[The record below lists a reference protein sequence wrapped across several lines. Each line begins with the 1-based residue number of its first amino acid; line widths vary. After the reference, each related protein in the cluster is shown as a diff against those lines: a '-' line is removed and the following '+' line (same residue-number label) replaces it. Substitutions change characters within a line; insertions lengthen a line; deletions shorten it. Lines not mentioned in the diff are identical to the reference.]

1 MNVRSFLNRR
11 KRQSGLTV
19 GVAFGADGVAAAAV
33 RAGGRDTPPH
43 LLHAAYQA
51 HAGGDTGD
59 WLAGW
64 VEAHSLGRCRGV
76 GVIADADY
84 QVMQVEAPPVPATE
98 LRQAAGWR
106 VRELIDFPLDQA
118 VIDTFPP
125 PDDAQRGQRN
135 LNVVAARR
143 SLVAERIRALE
154 AAGLALEAID
164 IPELA
169 QRNVS
174 LRLPEARGGHALL
187 ALDDRD
193 GLVTVYRDGQQYLA
207 RGLDTGRHALAES
220 PEEAGEN
227 LLLEVQRSLDY
238 FESALSQPPLG
249 VLYVYP
255 SGAEVDA
262 VVDRFT
268 DTLGNVELRG
278 FGLADLLTVESDPPH
293 DGAVTLHAVGAALRR
308 AEKPA

>member
-1 MNVRSFLNRR
+1 MLSFLNRR
-11 KRQSGLTV
+11 KRQTGVTV
-19 GVAFGADGVAAAAV
+19 GVAFGPDGVAAAAV
-33 RAGGRDTPPH
+33 RAAGRDAPPH
-43 LLHAAYQA
+43 LLHAGYHA
-51 HAGGDTGD
+51 HRDGDAGE

-64 VEAHSLGRCRGV
+64 VDANDLAKCRAV

-125 PDDAQRGQRN
+125 PDDAQRGQNN
-135 LNVVAARR
+135 LNVVVARR
-143 SLVAERIRALE
+143 AVVAERIEQLREAGLGLE
-154 AAGLALEAID
+154 AVD

-187 ALDDRD
+187 ALDDHD
-193 GLVTVYRDGQQYLA
+193 GLVTVFRDGAQYLA
-207 RGLDTGRHALAES
+207 RGLDSGRRALAES
-220 PEEAGEN
+220 ADEAGEA

-249 VLYVYP
+249 ALYVFP
-255 SGAEVDA
+255 GGGPVDGL
-262 VVDRFT
+262 VERFA
-268 DTLGNVELRG
+268 DTLGSVELRA
-278 FGLADLLTVESDPPH
+278 FGLADLVTVEQEPAH
-293 DGAVTLHAVGAALRR
+293 DGALTLHAVGAGLRE
-308 AEKPA
+308 AEKGA